1 MLVISGGGT
10 GGHFFPAL
18 AFMEFLSEKGE
29 KALYVG
35 SERGIE
41 RKYRGKIPVESLFLE
56 VYPFA
61 GMGLLQKLRAL
72 KGYLSGALQVG
83 SHLAG
88 DFKTLL
94 FGGYVSVPAG
104 LYTLFKKKPLYIHEQ
119 NSVPSNTNRF
129 FSKRAHG
136 IFITFE
142 YTRKYFRD
150 AERTGIPLRTEAK
163 RKLPKEEAR
172 KLLELDGDRTVVL
185 VMGGSQGAVFLNELA
200 VEVAKRTPYEVLL
213 VCGERNYPAM
223 KELGIPNLRV
233 LPFYEEV
240 GVLYSASDVAISRAG
255 ASTISELSYHGLP
268 SLFIPYPY
276 AAEDHQYYNAKEIED
291 LGGGLV
297 IRQEKARPEEVLNKL
312 EKLIGERE
320 KFSKGMKE
328 FRIEDPCERMYEGMG
343 E

>member
-1 MLVISGGGT
+1 MLLISGGGT

-41 RKYRGKIPVESLFLE
+41 KRYREKIPVKSLFLE
-56 VYPFA
+56 LHPFV
-61 GMGLLQKLRAL
+61 GRGTFQKLKAL
-72 KGYLSGALQVG
+72 KGYISGAVRVG
-83 SHLAG
+83 NYLDK

-119 NSVPSNTNRF
+119 NSIPSNTNRF
-129 FSKRAHG
+129 FSKKARG

-142 YTRKYFRD
+142 YTRRYFKN
-150 AERTGIPLRTEAK
+150 AERTGIPLRKEAK
-163 RKLPKEEAR
+163 RKLPKREAR
-172 KLLELDGDRTVVL
+172 KLLELDEDKPVVL
-185 VMGGSQGAVFLNELA
+185 VMGGSQGAVFLNKLA
-200 VEVAKRTPYEVLL
+200 VEIAKRTPYEILL

-223 KELGIPNLRV
+223 MELGIPNLKV

-240 GVLYSASDVAISRAG
+240 GVLYSASDIALSRAG

-297 IRQEKARPEEVLNKL
+297 IRQEKARPKEVLNKL

-320 KFSKGMKE
+320 KFSGGMKK
-328 FRIEDPCERMYEGMG
+328 FRIEDPCERIYRGMG
-343 E
+343 D